1 MEIIQFT
8 SASYRQLKIIHNFKR
23 RRFFKKKI
31 LVKVTSAYTLHD
43 ACWKVAMS
51 VTYRKHFSPS
61 DVNLVRKNSSRIMG
75 TMSNI
80 CVEIICN
87 VTSLWLALYILYS
100 EKKKL
105 GEIKQPMTWQSTNT
119 LAQFLNL
126 KFTSCT
132 KWK

>member
-1 MEIIQFT
+1 
-8 SASYRQLKIIHNFKR
+8 
-23 RRFFKKKI
+23 
-31 LVKVTSAYTLHD
+31 
-43 ACWKVAMS
+43 
-51 VTYRKHFSPS
+51 
-61 DVNLVRKNSSRIMG
+61 MG